1 MKKTRQDKVV
11 GKAHAIKEPIIF
23 FLKNIPAVY

>member
-1 MKKTRQDKVV
+1 MKKTRKDKVV

-23 FLKNIPAVY
+23 FLKIPAVY